1 MSWYEELDR
10 WTADYLPDM
19 IYEHD
24 AALAK
29 YTSFRIGGPARRMAF
44 PKDGSQMVLLIEAA
58 RGCGARPLVIG
69 NGTNLLVTDG
79 EVHRIV
85 VQMGEHM
92 ADVART
98 DATHLRAGAGL
109 SLIHI

>member
-29 YTSFRIGGPARRMAF
+29 YTSFRIGGAAHGVPQGRQ
-44 PKDGSQMVLLIEAA
+44 PDGAA
-58 RGCGARPLVIG
+58 
-69 NGTNLLVTDG
+69 
-79 EVHRIV
+79 H
-85 VQMGEHM
+85 
-92 ADVART
+92 
-98 DATHLRAGAGL
+98 
-109 SLIHI
+109 

>member
-29 YTSFRIGGPARRMAF
+29 YTSFRIGGP
-44 PKDGSQMVLLIEAA
+44 D
-58 RGCGARPLVIG
+58 
-69 NGTNLLVTDG
+69 
-79 EVHRIV
+79 RIYSYATT
-85 VQMGEHM
+85 HM
-92 ADVART
+92 T
-98 DATHLRAGAGL
+98 YGWLRF
-109 SLIHI
+109 ITK

>member
-69 NGTNLLVTDG
+69 NGTNLLFPRPRVWTG
-79 EVHRIV
+79 WW
-85 VQMGEHM
+85 
-92 ADVART
+92 
-98 DATHLRAGAGL
+98 
-109 SLIHI
+109 